1 MALGA
6 RAGQVGRLVVI
17 QSLALAAVGVL
28 IGLAGAFAATRLLG
42 ALLFG
47 VSPTDPLVLV
57 GATALLVILAALA
70 SYAPAVRAS
79 RVDPVEALR
88 G

>member
-1 MALGA
+1 M
-6 RAGQVGRLVVI
+6 VVR
-17 QSLALAAVGVL
+17 QSLTLAAVGVA
-28 IGLAGAFAATRLLG
+28 IGIAGALATTRLLG

-47 VSPTDPLVLV
+47 VSPTDPWVLLT
-57 GATALLVILAALA
+57 ATVLLVALAAAA
-70 SYAPAVRAS
+70 SYAPARRAS

>member
-1 MALGA
+1 M
-6 RAGQVGRLVVI
+6 VVK
-17 QSLALAAVGVL
+17 QSLSLAAVGIV
-28 IGLAGAFAATRLLG
+28 IGLAGALATTRLLG

-57 GATALLVILAALA
+57 LATVLLVMLAALA
-70 SYAPAVRAS
+70 SYAPALRAS